1 MSDDCTCGGAC
12 GDGNG
17 PGGGAGCGCGGGH
30 DERLAPAP
38 LHNPPGRTALDYR
51 VGDHASFLAALLDRL
66 ASPAYPALRG
76 LTVRTPDD
84 PAIGLLDA
92 TAVLGDLLT
101 FHSERIADEAYLRT
115 ADEHRSLVLLGR
127 LVGHRPRPGVAAAT
141 HLAYSLERDARAE
154 TLPVVIPRGARSH
167 SVPASADEESQTF
180 ETSRDL
186 TARWDWNELQVRR
199 RRPSLITPQDLERRS
214 VLFVDGTANSL
225 AVGDPLLF
233 VFGEKAGAQRL
244 LLPVAS
250 VRVDRDDE
258 ITAIGLPRSAPP
270 TLGELVD
277 EVRRWIS
284 EPGAPGEPGDEP
296 PTPEV
301 PNPRPV
307 SRLIDDLD
315 DQVLAPLRADLDG
328 IGTPEGLAARLA
340 EPVARLGEAQ
350 VLATPYEDVAAWFEQ
365 LEAVLA
371 ELAERALELAPS
383 QPVPPG
389 EGEDP
394 AATGAARTRA
404 ATATADRPAT
414 TAPESTPASPGSS
427 TESASEAP
435 AAPEPPGR
443 HEAAFQALGAVLPA
457 LRGRQPAP
465 SSTTGREPRRPG
477 ADTARL
483 LSVLDPSL
491 TGLYPA
497 WRTAA
502 APASAAPGTP
512 RLLRELL
519 ALRVTTAPFG
529 AMAPLKPV
537 QDNRGRVIRTA
548 DWPLTGASLVSMRVV
563 FDTGGRTP
571 VRAEFQYVEGSSSDQ
586 RAENLP
592 LTVPVTFRLGTG
604 EVRLS
609 THAGADQD
617 GERSGP
623 DRRPGDSRSADSPPA
638 ESPPSESPPSAAQEP
653 GVTAVFSA
661 GLPER
666 TLHVSRPDADG
677 LVHVDVRN
685 GTAEQVTLRPG
696 VPEQFTHGEYEVS
709 LAYTVGSA
717 APNVEVVVASKP
729 EPANR
734 RVLQLDSVRDG
745 ITVSSW
751 VAVQRPTKGAEGGI
765 PGDPALAYVTTK
777 VVAAR
782 TAAYTNYGITG
793 RGTEL
798 VLADPWLDEF
808 DVLLSHIRDTTVHAQ
823 GEPLRLADEPLGED
837 VHGNE
842 IELAELYDGLRP
854 GRTLIVDGE
863 RSDLPGATALRATEV
878 VTVAA
883 AEPVVDPRLPGD
895 HVHTELTLT
904 TDLAYRYRRD
914 TVRILGNV
922 VEATHGE
929 SRDEAIGSGDPG
941 RVNQTFA
948 LWQSPLT
955 WLADDNPLGATPV
968 LEIRADGV
976 LWHEVDSLA
985 GRGPRDRVYIT
996 GTTADGR
1003 TTVTFGDGVHGARL
1017 PGGHENIH
1025 ARYRFGTGRAANV
1038 AAGRVTQALTRP
1050 LGVTAVTNP
1059 RPANGGADADGP
1071 ALTRRTIPLAV
1082 SALDRLVSEA
1092 DYEDFARSRAGVG
1105 RAAARELFDGRRR
1118 VLHVTVAGTD
1128 DVPIVGD
1135 GGDSPLLRSLRAA
1148 LTEYGDPNLPVRVD
1162 ARELVALL
1170 VSAKVKLSP
1179 DHSWQLVE
1187 PRLRQA
1193 LLRKL
1198 GFDGRELGQPARL
1211 SDILATAHRVPGVD
1225 WVDVDVLT
1233 GVPASMSAGE
1243 LTKLLANPGLPKATV
1258 PARGATYDEKTH
1270 TVRRKDGET
1279 LSEICAR
1286 YGVPLAE
1293 LLRLNPD
1300 ITDTR
1305 RLAKGRSVYVFRGI
1319 RPAQLALLSPRAADT
1334 LILTEVN

>member
-12 GDGNG
+12 GDGVSG
-17 PGGGAGCGCGGGH
+17 GAACGGGGTCDCGGACGGH

-51 VGDHASFLAALLDRL
+51 VGDYDSFLAAQLDRL
-66 ASPAYPALRG
+66 ASPAYPALKG

-115 ADEHRSLVLLGR
+115 ANEHRSLALLGR
-127 LVGHRPRPGVAAAT
+127 LVGHRPRPGVAAST
-141 HLAYSLERDARAE
+141 HLAYSLERDPRAE

-167 SVPASADEESQTF
+167 SVPASADEDSQTF

-186 TARWDWNELQVRR
+186 TARWDWNELKVRR
-199 RRPSLITPQDLERRS
+199 RRPSLVTPADLERRS
-214 VLFVDGTANSL
+214 ELFVEGTANSL
-225 AVGDPLLF
+225 QTGDQLLF
-233 VFGEKAGAQRL
+233 VFGEQAASEPK
-244 LLPVAS
+244 LLPVAK
-250 VRVDRDDE
+250 VRIDRDDE
-258 ITAIGLPRSAPP
+258 ITAIGLAQSAPP
-270 TLGELVD
+270 TLRELVD
-277 EVRRWIS
+277 EVRRWTS
-284 EPGAPGEPGDEP
+284 EPEAPGDPGDEP

-307 SRLIDDLD
+307 SRLIEDFD

-328 IGTPEGLAARLA
+328 INTPESLAARLA

-371 ELAERALELAPS
+371 ELAERAMELAPS
-383 QPVPPG
+383 QSVPPTDEQASTAASG
-389 EGEDP
+389 GQGP
-394 AATGAARTRA
+394 AS
-404 ATATADRPAT
+404 ATAPSQ
-414 TAPESTPASPGSS
+414 AP
-427 TESASEAP
+427 P
-435 AAPEPPGR
+435 AAPSPTASAAPTPLGHR
-443 HEAAFQALGAVLPA
+443 EAALQTLGSVLPA
-457 LRGRQPAP
+457 LRGKAPAP
-465 SSTTGREPRRPG
+465 TTGAEQPRRPG

-483 LSVLDPSL
+483 LSALNPGL
-491 TGLYPA
+491 AGLYPA

-502 APASAAPGTP
+502 APGTP
-512 RLLRELL
+512 ALLRELL
-519 ALRVTTAPFG
+519 AMGVTTAPFG

-537 QDNRGRVIRTA
+537 QDDRGRVIRTA
-548 DWPLTGASLVSMRVV
+548 DWPLTGAALVSMRVV
-563 FDTGGRTP
+563 FDTAGKVP

-592 LTVPVTFRLGTG
+592 VAVPVTFRLGAG
-604 EVRLS
+604 EVDLS
-609 THAGADQD
+609 TRAGQD
-617 GERSGP
+617 RELSWLN
-623 DRRPGDSRSADSPPA
+623 RRPTDS
-638 ESPPSESPPSAAQEP
+638 QEP
-653 GVTAVFSA
+653 GVTAVLRE
-661 GLPER
+661 GLPNR
-666 TLHVSRPDADG
+666 TLFVSRPDDDG
-677 LVHVDVRN
+677 LVHVGVHN
-685 GTAEQVTLRPG
+685 GTSEQVALRPG
-696 VPEQFTHGEYEVS
+696 VPERFTHGEYEVS
-709 LAYTVGSA
+709 LTYTVGSA
-717 APNVEVVVASKP
+717 APNVEVVIASKP
-729 EPANR
+729 EPTNR
-734 RVLQLDSVRDG
+734 QVLQLDRVHDG
-745 ITVSSW
+745 ITVGSW
-751 VAVQRPTKGAEGGI
+751 VAIQRPGKGAEGGV
-765 PGDPALAYVTTK
+765 PGDRKLAFVTTK
-777 VVAAR
+777 VVAKR

-798 VLADPWLDEF
+798 VLAEAWLDEF
-808 DVLLSHIRDTTVHAQ
+808 DVLLSHIRDTTVHAD

-854 GRTLIVDGE
+854 GRTLIVAGE
-863 RSDLPGATALRATEV
+863 RSDIPGVAAVRATEV
-878 VTVAA
+878 VTIAA
-883 AEPVVDPRLPGD
+883 ADPAVDPQLPGD
-895 HVHTELTLT
+895 HVHTKLTLT
-904 TDLAYRYRRD
+904 ADLAYRYRRE

-929 SRDEAIGSGDPG
+929 GRDEPIGSGDSD
-941 RVNQTFA
+941 RTNQTFA

-968 LEIRADGV
+968 LEVRVDGV

-985 GRGPRDRVYIT
+985 GRGPRERVYIT

-1017 PGGHENIH
+1017 PSGHENIR

-1038 AAGRVTQALTRP
+1038 AAGRITQALTRP

-1059 RPANGGADADGP
+1059 RSATGGADADGP
-1071 ALTRRTIPLAV
+1071 GLTRRTVPLAV
-1082 SALDRLVSEA
+1082 SALDRLVSET
-1092 DYEDFARSRAGVG
+1092 DYEDFARSRAGIG

-1128 DVPIVGD
+1128 DVPIAE
-1135 GGDSPLLRSLRAA
+1135 DSDLLRALRGA

-1162 ARELVALL
+1162 VRELVALL
-1170 VSAKVKLSP
+1170 VAAKVKVAP
-1179 DHSWQLVE
+1179 DHTWQVVE

-1193 LLRKL
+1193 LLRRL
-1198 GFDGRELGQPARL
+1198 GYEGRELGQPARL
-1211 SDILATAHRVPGVD
+1211 SDILATAHQVPGVD
-1225 WVDVDVLT
+1225 YVDVDVFT
-1233 GVPASMSAGE
+1233 GVPASATAEE
-1243 LTKLLANPGLPKATV
+1243 LSRLLANPGLPKASV
-1258 PARGATYDEKTH
+1258 PARGATYDEKVH
-1270 TVRRKDGET
+1270 IVRATDGET
-1279 LSEICAR
+1279 LSAICAR
-1286 YGVPLAE
+1286 HGVPLAE

-1319 RPAQLALLSPRAADT
+1319 RPAQLALLSPKAADT
-1334 LILTEVN
+1334 LILTEVK